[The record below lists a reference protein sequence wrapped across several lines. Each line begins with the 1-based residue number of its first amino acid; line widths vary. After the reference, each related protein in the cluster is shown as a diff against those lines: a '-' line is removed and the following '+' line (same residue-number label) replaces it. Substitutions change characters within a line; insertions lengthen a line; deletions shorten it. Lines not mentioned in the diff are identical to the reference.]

1 MSFDIALSGIQAINE
16 SLDVTSHNIANAGTY
31 GYKANRA
38 NFATLVAGSQ
48 LNGVQVGSVTQNIG
62 LSGGILNTGRAL
74 DASISGRGFFVTRAA
89 DNSLQY
95 TRVGIF
101 DTSLDGF
108 LVDASGRRVQ
118 GKAMTPPSTE
128 LGAEGDLK
136 IPNGAIPAQV
146 TTAATYIGNL
156 SSDWKV
162 TSGFPGASVPAIT
175 PDTPPE
181 SGTYNMSKV
190 TNLYDTLGKQHSLTQ
205 YFSLTGTG
213 TVTVNY
219 ALDGNA
225 VGDPMVL
232 NFDTTTGQLIPADPA
247 VPQTTK
253 PLDLSAAALDT
264 SDAALWPNFVS
275 GAKMSPTVTIDYT
288 GTTFFSGESSTA
300 SNTPT
305 DGYSAGTF
313 SGVSLGNDGS
323 VIAKYSNGLTQTV
336 GKVVLATFANEGAL
350 NQISDTSWSASNES
364 GVANTDVA
372 GVGINGKINASTLE
386 QSNVDIT
393 SELVGLMT
401 SQRNYQANSKV
412 IQTESTMLQSLMQAI

>member
-38 NFATLVAGSQ
+38 NFATLVAGNQ
-48 LNGVQVGSVTQNIG
+48 MTGVQVGSVTQNIG
-62 LSGGILNTGRAL
+62 LSGGILNTGRTL
-74 DASISGRGFFVTRAA
+74 DASISGRGFFVTRAD

-101 DTSLDGF
+101 DTSLDGY

-118 GKAMTPPSTE
+118 GRAMTPPSTE

-146 TTAATYIGNL
+146 TTAASYIGNL

-162 TSGFPGASVPAIT
+162 VSNFPGVDAIT
-175 PDTPPE
+175 PETPPDP
-181 SGTYNMSKV
+181 STYNMSKV
-190 TNLYDTLGKQHSLTQ
+190 TNVYDTLGKQHSLTQ
-205 YFSLTGTG
+205 YFALTDVPG
-213 TVTVNY
+213 VVNVYY
-219 ALDGNA
+219 AMDGNGLGGDA
-225 VGDPMVL
+225 VPL
-232 NFDTTTGQLIPADPA
+232 SFDTNTGQLIVEAPPAT
-247 VPQTTK
+247 QKTTTLI
-253 PLDLSAAALDT
+253 PLAGIDT
-264 SDAALWPNFVS
+264 SDPIAWPNFTS
-275 GAKMSPTVTIDYT
+275 GAKLADVTLEYT
-288 GTTFFSGESSTA
+288 GTTFFSGEPSTA
-300 SNTPT
+300 TNAPT

-313 SGVSLGNDGS
+313 AGVSLGNDGS
-323 VIAKYSNGLTQTV
+323 VIAKYSNGLTQAV
-336 GKVVLATFANEGAL
+336 GKVVLATFANEGGL
-350 NQISDTSWSASNES
+350 TQISDTSWMASTES

-372 GVGINGKINASTLE
+372 GVGINGKINVSTLE

>member
-16 SLDVTSHNIANAGTY
+16 SLNVTSHNIANAGTY

-38 NFATLVAGSQ
+38 NFSTLVAGSQ
-48 LNGVQVGSVTQNIG
+48 LNGVQIGSVTQNIG
-62 LSGGILNTGRAL
+62 KSGGALNTGRTL
-74 DASISGRGFFVTRAA
+74 DASINGRGFFVTRAA

-101 DTSLDGF
+101 DTSLDGY

-118 GKAMTPPSTE
+118 GMAMTPPSTE

-146 TTAATYIGNL
+146 TTAASYIGNL
-156 SSDWKV
+156 SADWKTV
-162 TSGFPGASVPAIT
+162 SGFPGVDPMNADNP
-175 PDTPPE
+175 PDT
-181 SGTYNMSKV
+181 STYNMSKV
-190 TNLYDTLGKQHSLTQ
+190 TNLYDTLGKAHSLTQ
-205 YFSLTGTG
+205 YFSLTELG

-219 ALDGNA
+219 ALDGNL
-225 VGDPMVL
+225 VG
-232 NFDTTTGQLIPADPA
+232 PAATLTFNPA
-247 VPQTTK
+247 NGTLTPDDGSEKRVNT
-253 PLDLSAAALDT
+253 LDLSAVT
-264 SDAALWPNFVS
+264 PGSDEWPTFTS
-275 GAKMSPTVTIDYT
+275 GAKMSGEVDIDYT
-288 GTTFFSGESSTA
+288 GTTFFSGEASTA
-300 SNTPT
+300 TNTPT

-313 SGVSLGNDGS
+313 AGVSLGNDGS

-336 GKVVLATFANEGAL
+336 GKVVLATFANEGGL
-350 NQISDTSWSASNES
+350 TQISDTSWIASNES

-372 GVGINGKINASTLE
+372 GVGINGKINVSTLE